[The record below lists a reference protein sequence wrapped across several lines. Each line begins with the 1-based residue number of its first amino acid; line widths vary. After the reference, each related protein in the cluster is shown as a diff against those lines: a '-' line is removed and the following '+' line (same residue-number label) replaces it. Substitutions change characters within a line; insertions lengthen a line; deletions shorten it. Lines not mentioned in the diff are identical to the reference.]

1 MLLRAAGQAD
11 GNAAFATD
19 AFVADFVFDFAPR
32 FVSEAVHPGDQA
44 WAVERRG
51 MGARAG
57 HGCNGAAAAS
67 FCACAAA
74 SVAAV
79 TLL

>member
-19 AFVADFVFDFAPR
+19 AFVADFVFGFAPR

-44 WAVERRG
+44 RAVERRG
-51 MGARAG
+51 MVAMALLPLPP
-57 HGCNGAAAAS
+57 ALALPPAS
-67 FCACAAA
+67 RP
-74 SVAAV
+74 
-79 TLL
+79 